1 MLANWKWHGS
11 WSFKS
16 QNRRRTWNGM
26 PKKKLKRSCWEHK
39 EAMPA
44 MQIET
49 QKAETTCFKKMQVA
63 KKTSRKL
70 GELCFWW
77 LSLTDS
83 SWTCKFQGIFVAK
96 QTYLVISNLPI
107 GNSQTDE
114 PTKTEKQFGTWKI
127 SAMVRYTKTPLT
139 CKGCFF
145 PKLELHKSSKIDY
158 MCLVQAPK
166 YIVYMYIHVWNCKCW
181 IPKISLCRFSVDSQS
196 LCT

>member
-26 PKKKLKRSCWEHK
+26 QKKNKKGHVGNTKRQCRQCRLK
-39 EAMPA
+39 
-44 MQIET
+44 
-49 QKAETTCFKKMQVA
+49 QKKQKQHVSKKCGWQ
-63 KKTSRKL
+63 KKTPRKV

-83 SWTCKFQGIFVAK
+83 SWRSKFQGIFVAK
-96 QTYLVISNLPI
+96 QTYLVLSNLPI

-127 SAMVRYTKTPLT
+127 SAIVRYTKTPLT
-139 CKGCFF
+139 CNGCFF
-145 PKLELHKSSKIDY
+145 STAWVAQKFKDWLYVFGPGPQIYSIY
-158 MCLVQAPK
+158 V
-166 YIVYMYIHVWNCKCW
+166 HVWNCKCW
-181 IPKISLCRFSVDSQS
+181 IPKIYIYRFSVDSQS

>member
-1 MLANWKWHGS
+1 MAWFLKFQVTKPTKDMEWHA
-11 WSFKS
+11 
-16 QNRRRTWNGM
+16 
-26 PKKKLKRSCWEHK
+26 KKKTKKVMLG
-39 EAMPA
+39 
-44 MQIET
+44 T
-49 QKAETTCFKKMQVA
+49 QRGNAGNADWNKKAETTCFKKMRVA

-145 PKLELHKSSKIDY
+145 SKAWVAQKFKDWLYVFGPGPQIYSIYVYTCLEL
-158 MCLVQAPK
+158 
-166 YIVYMYIHVWNCKCW
+166 
-181 IPKISLCRFSVDSQS
+181 
-196 LCT
+196 